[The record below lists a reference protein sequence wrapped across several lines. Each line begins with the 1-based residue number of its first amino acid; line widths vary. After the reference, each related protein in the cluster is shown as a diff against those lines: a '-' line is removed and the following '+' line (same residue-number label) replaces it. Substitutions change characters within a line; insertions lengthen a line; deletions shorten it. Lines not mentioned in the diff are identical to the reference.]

1 MEIQDIRDWGS
12 TEIKTIAITQD
23 VGGKFYNLKVKK
35 FIPVEGDALER
46 RWKTG
51 GVEQTFKCAPY
62 AIANMR
68 EAGRTLSHFADRTLE
83 STICHYIDETDTLL
97 RSTYHMAYRY
107 SIFAEVGALALH
119 MNYANVLPTPVR
131 ERKTF
136 VALCF

>member
-1 MEIQDIRDWGS
+1 MEISDIRDWDS

-23 VGGKFYNLKVKK
+23 VGGKSYNLKVRK
-35 FIPVEGDALER
+35 FIPAEGDALER
-46 RWKTG
+46 RWKTD

-62 AIANMR
+62 AIADMR

-83 STICHYIDETDTLL
+83 SAICHYIDETDTLL

-107 SIFAEVGALALH
+107 SMFAEVGALAPH
-119 MNYANVLPTPVR
+119 MSYVNVLPNPVKG
-131 ERKTF
+131 RKTF

>member
-1 MEIQDIRDWGS
+1 MEISDIQNWDS

-23 VGGKFYNLKVKK
+23 VGGKSYNLKVRK

-46 RWKTG
+46 GWKTG

-62 AIANMR
+62 AIANMK
-68 EAGRTLSHFADRTLE
+68 EAGRTLAHFADRTLE

-107 SIFAEVGALALH
+107 SMFVEVSALALH
-119 MNYANVLPTPVR
+119 VSYANVLPNPVR